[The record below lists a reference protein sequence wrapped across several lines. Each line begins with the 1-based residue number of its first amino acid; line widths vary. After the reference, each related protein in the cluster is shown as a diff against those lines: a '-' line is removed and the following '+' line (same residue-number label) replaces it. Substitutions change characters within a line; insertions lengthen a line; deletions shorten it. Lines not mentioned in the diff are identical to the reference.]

1 MSETRTKRP
10 FFRPADDDDHW
21 EWRRRLRANPT
32 SRPVLRTTVALVGLV
47 LVLGGFALV
56 PLPGP
61 GWLIVIVGLA
71 VWASEIEPADDLLQ
85 WVKARV
91 RSWEE
96 WVRRQPLWVK
106 GVVGLLTFLF
116 VLAVVWL
123 ALRLTGVPTFLPD
136 GVEGWLHTTAR
147 L

>member
-1 MSETRTKRP
+1 MTETKPKRP
-10 FFRPADDDDHW
+10 FFRAPDDHDEW

-32 SRPVLRTTVALVGLV
+32 TRPVLRTAVALVGLV
-47 LVLGGFALV
+47 LLLGGFALV

-61 GWLIVIVGLA
+61 GWLIVILGLA
-71 VWASEIEPADDLLQ
+71 VWASEIEPAADLLE
-85 WVKARV
+85 WVKKNV

-106 GVVGLLTFLF
+106 ALVGLATFVF
-116 VLAVVWL
+116 VASVVWVM
-123 ALRLTGVPTFLPD
+123 LRLTGVPTFLPD
-136 GVEGWLHTTAR
+136 GIEGWLDTTAG